1 MPGLVAFTN
10 FSRSAED
17 AAMTDV
23 DHDRKSSEFIQSL
36 DRGLAVIR
44 AFSDERDLLSLADV
58 SKITKLSRASVRRAL
73 LTLETLGY
81 VGSKQNRFYLRPR
94 VLDLGYAFL
103 SSSSSIDITQDH
115 LRRLS
120 ARIGESVSACEYDDG
135 DVVYVARAAAE
146 TIMPIRLG
154 IGRRLPAFCTSTG
167 RVLLSEFSPAQ
178 LDRYFERYPR
188 EKLSPATIVDE
199 QELRDAIA
207 EVREQGWSLN
217 NQEVDLG
224 ARSIAAPVVGA
235 DGRYLNAVNI
245 SVSTSR
251 VSVDQL
257 LEEYLPQLLAATSKI
272 SADIGLLNRRKSYE

>member
-1 MPGLVAFTN
+1 
-10 FSRSAED
+10 
-17 AAMTDV
+17 MTDV
-23 DHDRKSSEFIQSL
+23 ENERKSSEFIQSL

-58 SKITKLSRASVRRAL
+58 AKITHLSRASVRRAL

-81 VGSKQNRFYLRPR
+81 VGSRQNRFYLRPR

-103 SSSSSIDITQDH
+103 SSSTSIDITQDH

-120 ARIGESVSACEYDDG
+120 GRIGESVSACEYDDG

-146 TIMPIRLG
+146 TIMPMRLG

-167 RVLLSEFSPAQ
+167 RVLLSEFTPSQ
-178 LDRYFERYPR
+178 LDAYFATYAR
-188 EKLSPATIVDE
+188 EKLSPATITDE
-199 QELRDAIA
+199 HVLRDAIA

-224 ARSIAAPVVGA
+224 ARSIAAPVVGT
-235 DGRYLNAVNI
+235 DGRFVNAVNI

-272 SADIGLLNRRKSYE
+272 SADIALLNRRKSYE

>member
-1 MPGLVAFTN
+1 
-10 FSRSAED
+10 
-17 AAMTDV
+17 MTDAEKE
-23 DHDRKSSEFIQSL
+23 RKSGDFIQSL

-44 AFSDERDLLSLADV
+44 AFSNERDLLSLADV
-58 SKITKLSRASVRRAL
+58 AKITGLSRASVRRAL

-81 VGSKQNRFYLRPR
+81 VGSRRGGFYLRPR

-103 SSSSSIDITQDH
+103 SSSSSIDVTQDQ

-135 DVVYVARAAAE
+135 DVVYIARAAAE

-167 RVLLSEFSPAQ
+167 RVLLSEFGPAE
-178 LDRYFERYPR
+178 LDEFFERYPR
-188 EKLSPATIVDE
+188 EKLSPATITDE
-199 QELRDAIA
+199 HELRDRIA

-224 ARSIAAPVVGA
+224 ARSVAAPVVGA
-235 DGRYLNAVNI
+235 DGRYLNAVNV

-251 VSVDQL
+251 VSVEQL
-257 LEEYLPQLLAATSKI
+257 LEEFLPQLLDATAKI
-272 SADIGLLNRRKSYE
+272 SAELSLMGRRKT

>member
-1 MPGLVAFTN
+1 MVIPL
-10 FSRSAED
+10 SAEVTEERS
-17 AAMTDV
+17 AMTDTEN
-23 DHDRKSSEFIQSL
+23 DRKSGEFIQSL

-44 AFSDERDLLSLADV
+44 AFSNERDLLSLADV
-58 SKITKLSRASVRRAL
+58 AKITHLSRASVRRAL

-81 VGSKQNRFYLRPR
+81 VGSRQNRFYLRPR

-103 SSSSSIDITQDH
+103 SSSSRIDIVQDH

-167 RVLLSEFSPAQ
+167 RVLLSEFDDPT
-178 LDRYFERYPR
+178 LDEYFRTYPR

-199 QELRDAIA
+199 GELRERIA
-207 EVREQGWSLN
+207 EVRQQGWSLN

-224 ARSIAAPVVGA
+224 ARSVAAPVIGS
-235 DGRYLNAVNI
+235 DGRYVSAVNI

-251 VSVDQL
+251 VSVEQL
-257 LEEYLPQLLAATSKI
+257 VSDYLPQLLDATRAM
-272 SADIGLLNRRKSYE
+272 SADLALLDRRKTYE

>member
-1 MPGLVAFTN
+1 MIDIQ
-10 FSRSAED
+10 S
-17 AAMTDV
+17 
-23 DHDRKSSEFIQSL
+23 DRKSGEFIQSL

-44 AFSDERDLLSLADV
+44 AFSNERDLLSLADV
-58 SKITKLSRASVRRAL
+58 AKITSLSRASVRRSL
-73 LTLETLGY
+73 LTLEALGY
-81 VGSKQNRFYLRPR
+81 VGSRQNRFYLRPR

-103 SSSSSIDITQDH
+103 SSSSSVDITQDH

-120 ARIGESVSACEYDDG
+120 VRIGESVSACEYDDG

-167 RVLLSEFSPAQ
+167 RVLLSEFDEER
-178 LDRYFERYPR
+178 LDAYFRDYPR
-188 EKLSPATIVDE
+188 EKLSPATVIDE
-199 QELRDAIA
+199 AELRDRIA

-224 ARSIAAPVVGA
+224 ARSVAAPVVGA
-235 DGRYLNAVNI
+235 NGRFVSAVNI

-251 VSVDQL
+251 VSAAQL
-257 LEEYLPQLLAATSKI
+257 REDYLPQLLEATGMI
-272 SADIGLLNRRKSYE
+272 SADLSLLSRRQA

>member
-1 MPGLVAFTN
+1 
-10 FSRSAED
+10 
-17 AAMTDV
+17 MTV
-23 DHDRKSSEFIQSL
+23 SDHDRSSGEFVQSL

-44 AFSDERDLLSLADV
+44 AFSNERDLLSLAEVAHATD
-58 SKITKLSRASVRRAL
+58 LSRASVRRAL

-81 VGSKQNRFYLRPR
+81 VGSRQGRFYLRPR

-120 ARIGESVSACEYDDG
+120 VQIGESVSACEYDDG

-167 RVLLSEFSPAQ
+167 RVLLSEFDAEQ
-178 LDRYFERYPR
+178 LDEYFRVFPR
-188 EKLSPATIVDE
+188 EKLSPATTTDE
-199 QELRDAIA
+199 HVLRDQIA
-207 EVREQGWSLN
+207 QVREQGWSLN

-224 ARSIAAPVVGA
+224 ARSVAAPVVGT
-235 DGRYLNAVNI
+235 DGRYLSAVNI

-251 VSVDQL
+251 VSAEQL
-257 LEEYLPQLLAATSKI
+257 IEEYLPELLSATAKI
-272 SADIGLLNRRKSYE
+272 SSDLSLLDRRKI

>member
-1 MPGLVAFTN
+1 
-10 FSRSAED
+10 
-17 AAMTDV
+17 MTEPESS
-23 DHDRKSSEFIQSL
+23 RKSGEFIQSL

-44 AFSDERDLLSLADV
+44 AFSNEIDMLSLADV
-58 SKITKLSRASVRRAL
+58 ARITGLSRASVRRAL

-81 VGSKQNRFYLRPR
+81 VGSRSNRFYLRPR

-103 SSSSSIDITQDH
+103 SSSSAIDITQDQ

-135 DVVYVARAAAE
+135 DVVYVARAATE

-167 RVLLSEFSPAQ
+167 RVLISEFTPEQ
-178 LDRYFERYPR
+178 LDEFFEKYPR

-199 QELRDAIA
+199 AELRDKIA
-207 EVREQGWSLN
+207 EVREQGWALN

-224 ARSIAAPVVGA
+224 ARSVAAPVIGA
-235 DGRYLNAVNI
+235 DGRYVSAVNV

-251 VSVDQL
+251 VSVQQL
-257 LEEYLPQLLAATSKI
+257 IDEYLPQLLDATAKI
-272 SADIGLLNRRKSYE
+272 SADLALVNRRKIYE

>member
-1 MPGLVAFTN
+1 
-10 FSRSAED
+10 
-17 AAMTDV
+17 MTDV
-23 DHDRKSSEFIQSL
+23 DPDRKSSEFIQSL

-178 LDRYFERYPR
+178 LDRYFETYPR

-272 SADIGLLNRRKSYE
+272 SADIALLNRRKSYE

>member
-1 MPGLVAFTN
+1 MF
-10 FSRSAED
+10 D
-17 AAMTDV
+17 TDS
-23 DHDRKSSEFIQSL
+23 DRKSGEFIQSL

-44 AFSDERDLLSLADV
+44 AFSNERDLLSLADV
-58 SKITKLSRASVRRAL
+58 AKATGLSRASVRRAL

-81 VGSKQNRFYLRPR
+81 VGSRQNRFYLRPR

-167 RVLLSEFSPAQ
+167 RVLLSEFDDER
-178 LDRYFERYPR
+178 LDEYLRTYPR
-188 EKLSPATIVDE
+188 EKLSPATIIDE
-199 QELRDAIA
+199 HELRDRIA
-207 EVREQGWSLN
+207 EVRAQGWSVN

-224 ARSIAAPVVGA
+224 ARSIAAPVVGP
-235 DGRYLNAVNI
+235 DGRYVSAVNI

-251 VSVDQL
+251 ISVEQL
-257 LEEYLPQLLAATSKI
+257 VDEYLPQLLEATSMI
-272 SADIGLLNRRKSYE
+272 SADFSLVRRRRTYE